1 MAGIQYAGEYE
12 IEEIKLFSSSGNI
25 IPLNGLMMQ
34 LSLFENI
41 FSPTMS
47 GQITLLD
54 TNSIVLNLPI
64 IGQEYLSFKI
74 KTASFGNEG
83 TDIIDYTENVFS
95 IYKIDTRLMSDG
107 AEAIVLHFASPEM
120 MRNSRTRVSKSYT
133 NSIDKIVIDIL
144 QNERYLNSKKDLFIE
159 ETVGVRKLVAPN
171 SLPFTFIQ
179 KLASEAI
186 SQEHGSPYFMF
197 YENKDGIHFRSL
209 DSLYKQPVVAEYNT
223 GKFSHQKGSGTVV
236 KDVLEEYSRPIN
248 HQIVQ
253 ANDMLSNVRGGLL
266 GSQLITHNVF
276 NKSYSVKTHRYF
288 ENFGDNG
295 RLGDNPIYNNNKIDE
310 FGNTVDSFTDANIH
324 LHPTSKVGE
333 NDAQHY
339 VEQTSRSSAGGFI
352 SGVKAAFGAL
362 FGGGGDDGGEVGET
376 TIATTPYSPNRIENA
391 LLHRQAKFLELRKG
405 LSLVVEVH
413 GMTNMAVG
421 QTINFEMLV
430 VGETHG
436 KSKAD
441 PYYSGKYLITQL
453 RHDFLE
459 VPQRKHT
466 IDMTI
471 VKDGYSEELE
481 QNTDAIEP
489 KKHSKGT
496 VFLNE
501 EC

>member
-12 IEEIKLFSSSGNI
+12 LEEIRLFSSSGNI

-74 KTASFGNEG
+74 KTASFGSEG

-95 IYKIDTRLMSDG
+95 IYKIDTRLMGDG

-133 NSIDKIVIDIL
+133 NSIDKIVIDVL

-159 ETVGVRKLVAPN
+159 GTTGVRKLVAPN

-179 KLASEAI
+179 KLTSEAI
-186 SQEHGSPYFMF
+186 SLKHGSPYFLF

-209 DSLYKQPVVAEYNT
+209 DSLYNQPITATYNT

-266 GSQLITHNVF
+266 GSQLITYDIYKKNY
-276 NKSYSVKTHRYF
+276 NIKSFKYF
-288 ENFGDNG
+288 KNFKDHS
-295 RLGDNPIYNNNKIDE
+295 RIGDNPIYNTNAIDE
-310 FGNTVDSFTDANIH
+310 FGNTVDNFTNANIH
-324 LHPTSKVGE
+324 LHPTSKVEE
-333 NDAQHY
+333 NDAQY
-339 VEQTSRSSAGGFI
+339 YTDVITA
-352 SGVKAAFGAL
+352 
-362 FGGGGDDGGEVGET
+362 
-376 TIATTPYSPNRIENA
+376 PYSPNRIENS
-391 LLHRQAKFLELRKG
+391 LLHRQAKFMELKKG
-405 LSLVVEVH
+405 LSMYLEVH

-441 PYYSGKYLITQL
+441 PYYSGKYLIAQL
-453 RHDFLE
+453 RHDFSE
-459 VPQRKHT
+459 VPQKNHT
-466 IDMTI
+466 IAMTI

-481 QNTDAIEP
+481 QNTDATEP
-489 KKHSKGT
+489 KKRSKGT
-496 VFLNE
+496 VYSTVA
-501 EC
+501 